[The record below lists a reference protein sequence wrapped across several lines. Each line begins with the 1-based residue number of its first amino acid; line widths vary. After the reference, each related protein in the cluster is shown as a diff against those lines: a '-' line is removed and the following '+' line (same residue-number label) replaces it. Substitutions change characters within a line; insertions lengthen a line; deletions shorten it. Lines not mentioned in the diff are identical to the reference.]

1 MERIAARS
9 GRNETLT
16 LRLMRPEKVKSETQ
30 ERLDAKMPR
39 TDSELSEE
47 TCECLMNEHLVTT
60 LKVQSD

>member
-39 TDSELSEE
+39 TDSELSACCVRE
-47 TCECLMNEHLVTT
+47 TLTERVRT
-60 LKVQSD
+60 